1 MNKKTI
7 LVIDDDEEV
16 LSLFETF
23 LSNIG
28 YNSVTKASGESAK
41 KWLKSNKPDL
51 VLLDMM
57 LPDIMGIDF
66 AKWISSN
73 KKLKGTP
80 VIHMT
85 AFLSDDIAREDSMLS
100 GAKDFITKPPDFEAV
115 EKKIKSILEG

>member
-1 MNKKTI
+1 MNNKTI

-23 LSNIG
+23 LTSIG

-66 AKWISSN
+66 ANMQLSLSKSSRVFLWRLNFLLWTSILSMIFPLAKSHIRAAARKAAKNTPSIS
-73 KKLKGTP
+73 T
-80 VIHMT
+80 
-85 AFLSDDIAREDSMLS
+85 FLSKR
-100 GAKDFITKPPDFEAV
+100 
-115 EKKIKSILEG
+115 